1 MKRINIIFMKN
12 KLILLSLIA
21 MPLLYSCEDNT
32 LNDVKNDLSKKNKDG
47 TPCTLEARAA
57 ITVKVTVE
65 GATLTDQITV
75 KVIDADYV
83 EKLIS
88 IDNFIYSGAYEREG
102 NYIVSVNAYGYK
114 EFVSESIAI
123 TSDECHV
130 IGKTLEVDLLKD

>member
-21 MPLLYSCEDNT
+21 MPLLYSCEDNA
-32 LNDVKNDLSKKNKDG
+32 LNDAKNDLSKKNKNG

-57 ITVKVTVE
+57 ITVKVKADGEILPYQV
-65 GATLTDQITV
+65 IV
-75 KVIDADYV
+75 KVIDYDYI
-83 EKLIS
+83 EELHGHS
-88 IDNFIYSGAYEREG
+88 DFIYSGAYEREG
-102 NYIVSVNAYGYK
+102 NYIVTVDAYGYK

-130 IGKTLEVDLLKD
+130 IGKTLEIDLEKE